1 MTRYALDGIT
11 SISIEPLRKI
21 FTISIFSSIATIL
34 LLILSIINYNQKLYI
49 LGFIIG
55 FFSTMILVSLTIIGE
70 YVGQIMVES
79 KRRPISIIED
89 YKTPNNI
96 EK

>member
-1 MTRYALDGIT
+1 
-11 SISIEPLRKI
+11 
-21 FTISIFSSIATIL
+21 
-34 LLILSIINYNQKLYI
+34 
-49 LGFIIG
+49 
-55 FFSTMILVSLTIIGE
+55 MILVSLTIIGE

-79 KRRPISIIED
+79 KRRPISIIDD